1 MLKQVKPL
9 IQSQR
14 RLAHDELKSRL
25 AQLQIDWSD
34 TLSEENSTTSTAV
47 IMTTNLRDGVISPGE
62 TLKVTVK
69 VHNKGT
75 GTLTRLIANTAS
87 NYPLLDDREF
97 VFGRVEPVK
106 HEVGR
111 WISRSIQRCRRLA
124 CPRRLNFM
132 PIRSS
137 YLPRLLTFRVA
148 PSLRP
153 RFGFDYQIDDRR
165 FGNGDGMLQSG
176 EEAELRVRVFNEGQA
191 VAQSLLG
198 ILRPK
203 REGHRPALTIQRG
216 RIKSPSLAPG
226 D

>member
-1 MLKQVKPL
+1 
-9 IQSQR
+9 
-14 RLAHDELKSRL
+14 
-25 AQLQIDWSD
+25 
-34 TLSEENSTTSTAV
+34 
-47 IMTTNLRDGVISPGE
+47 MTTNLRDGVISPGE

-97 VFGRVEPVK
+97 VFGRVEP
-106 HEVGR
+106 GQA
-111 WISRSIQRCRRLA
+111 RSWTMDFKIDPAMPPARLSA
-124 CPRRLNFM
+124 TLKFHADQVVVP
-132 PIRSS
+132 S
-137 YLPRLLTFRVA
+137 PRLLTFRVA

-203 REGHRPALTIQRG
+203 RRAIVRL
-216 RIKSPSLAPG
+216 
-226 D
+226 